1 MLKFLE
7 DFQGEK
13 LGRSG
18 CVCGGGAGAGRTD
31 GGTSDTID
39 QPVKIK
45 ISTARKR
52 LRKYQRPSCTLGY

>member
-1 MLKFLE
+1 M
-7 DFQGEK
+7 
-13 LGRSG
+13 
-18 CVCGGGAGAGRTD
+18 CGGGAGAGRTD